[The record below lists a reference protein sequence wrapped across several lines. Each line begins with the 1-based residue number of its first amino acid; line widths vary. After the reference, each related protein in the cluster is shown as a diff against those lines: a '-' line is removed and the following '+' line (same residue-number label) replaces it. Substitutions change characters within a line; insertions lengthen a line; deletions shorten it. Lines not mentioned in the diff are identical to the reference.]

1 MTEVI
6 IINGTGTNKKI
17 PIKLVAH
24 RDSDG
29 NKLSCFLEK
38 KIKAFISFSKSLV
51 V

>member
-6 IINGTGTNKKI
+6 IINGTGIKKI